1 MGPTRFSYHFKGEI
15 VTCIN
20 LKTNLS
26 CLKFLMIATFN
37 GQLCYIFFE
46 IKKCGK

>member
-15 VTCIN
+15 LRCIN

-26 CLKFLMIATFN
+26 CLKFLMIAVFN
-37 GQLCYIFFE
+37 GQLYCIFFE
-46 IKKCGK
+46 IKEGGK